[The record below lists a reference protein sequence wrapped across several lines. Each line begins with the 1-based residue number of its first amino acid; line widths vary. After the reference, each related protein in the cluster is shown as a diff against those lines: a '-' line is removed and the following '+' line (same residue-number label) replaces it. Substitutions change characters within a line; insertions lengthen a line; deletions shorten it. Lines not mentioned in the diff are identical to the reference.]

1 MNLKSMLSERY
12 QTQNVHVGDKGL
24 IDKGLFKQG
33 GPGNPWEPKSLGAL
47 DLVASSEHSPS
58 TQLLE

>member
-1 MNLKSMLSERY
+1 MNLKNMPSERN
-12 QTQNVHVGDKGL
+12 QTRKVDVGDKGP

-33 GPGNPWEPKSLGAL
+33 GPGNPWELRSLGTL
-47 DLVASSEHSPS
+47 GLVSSSEHSPS